1 MLVQTHSGWMLFMQS
16 NVIMVEQRANI
27 LVSNSTALKTGHYHI
42 LAVSPNIKLC
52 FSSGNFFTC
61 LQKEVNFESEEDLFS
76 LPVREK
82 CFNFSI
88 DKSLPAFT

>member
-1 MLVQTHSGWMLFMQS
+1 MLVQTLSGWMLFMQS

-27 LVSNSTALKTGHYHI
+27 LVSNLTAMKTGHYHI
-42 LAVSPNIKLC
+42 LAVSPNFRLC
-52 FSSGNFFTC
+52 FTSGNFFTC

-76 LPVREK
+76 LPVRKK

-88 DKSLPAFT
+88 GKSLPAFA